1 MRSTIR
7 KAAVVALG
15 AAALTAALATPAS
28 ADPSFTPGA
37 TDIVGVGSD
46 TTEFVMNDLA
56 SAYNATT
63 PKPASLV
70 ASWDAT
76 GSATITPRAGAA
88 SITRPNGSSAGIT
101 ALNNN
106 TSLDFARSSRPRQS
120 SDGAVQ
126 FLPFAKDVIK
136 YAANTTTNA
145 PLNLTAAQLANIYKC
160 TSTTWT
166 QVGGTSTATI
176 KPVLPQANS
185 GTRTTFLSSI
195 SVTEAQVGTCVTV
208 GQEHDPAAV
217 AGDLDKIVPFSQ
229 GRFNKLA
236 NPKPIQLNTSGYTY
250 TRNLY
255 NVVRNVSG
263 GVDTRLQPFFG
274 DGLNNAGWIC
284 SSAATSVIANAG
296 FTQLT
301 FAEGC
306 GAAV

>member
-1 MRSTIR
+1 
-7 KAAVVALG
+7 
-15 AAALTAALATPAS
+15 
-28 ADPSFTPGA
+28 
-37 TDIVGVGSD
+37 
-46 TTEFVMNDLA
+46 
-56 SAYNATT
+56 
-63 PKPASLV
+63 
-70 ASWDAT
+70 
-76 GSATITPRAGAA
+76 
-88 SITRPNGSSAGIT
+88 
-101 ALNNN
+101 
-106 TSLDFARSSRPRQS
+106 
-120 SDGAVQ
+120 
-126 FLPFAKDVIK
+126 
-136 YAANTTTNA
+136 
-145 PLNLTAAQLANIYKC
+145 
-160 TSTTWT
+160 
-166 QVGGTSTATI
+166 VGGTSTATI